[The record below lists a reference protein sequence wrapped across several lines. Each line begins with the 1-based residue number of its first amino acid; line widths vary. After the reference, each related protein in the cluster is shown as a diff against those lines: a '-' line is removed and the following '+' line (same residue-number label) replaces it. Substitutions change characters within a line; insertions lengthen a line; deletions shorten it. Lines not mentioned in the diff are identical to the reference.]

1 MNIIETSGLEKI
13 FQAESVETI
22 ALRNINF
29 NVKEGDFVAV
39 MGPSG
44 CGKTTLLN
52 ILGMIDNWNTGSYF
66 LLGQDVDKLKEKQ
79 RTILRKNHIGFVFQ
93 NFNLIEELTVYE
105 NVELPLQYLGW
116 KKKARQ
122 ERVTALLE
130 KMQIAH
136 RSNMFPLQ
144 LSGGQQQRVA
154 VARAVVANPPLILA
168 DEPTGN
174 LDSMHGEE
182 VMNLLDALNKEG
194 TTIIMVTHSQRDAAF
209 SRRVVHLFDGQIINE
224 NLNKLD

>member
-1 MNIIETSGLEKI
+1 MNIIETSSLEKI

-52 ILGMIDNWNTGSYF
+52 ILGMIDDWNTGSYF
-66 LLGQDVDKLKEKQ
+66 LLGQDVAKLKEKQ
-79 RTILRKNHIGFVFQ
+79 RTILRKKNIGFVFQ

-122 ERVTALLE
+122 ERVSALLE

-182 VMNLLDALNKEG
+182 VMHLLDALNKEG

>member
-1 MNIIETSGLEKI
+1 MIETSGLEKI

>member
-66 LLGQDVDKLKEKQ
+66 LLGQDVAKLKEKQ

-174 LDSMHGEE
+174 LDSRAGKEIIEIFKRLNEE
-182 VMNLLDALNKEG
+182 GA
-194 TTIIMVTHSQRDAAF
+194 TIVVVTHEKDIAEEAGKIITIRDGVCQ
-209 SRRVVHLFDGQIINE
+209 SGCY
-224 NLNKLD
+224 

>member
-1 MNIIETSGLEKI
+1 MIETSGLEKI

-52 ILGMIDNWNTGSYF
+52 ILGMIDDWNTGSFF
-66 LLGQDVDKLKEKQ
+66 LLGHNVTKLKEKQ